1 MLFLEYLIV
10 LGKFEIYLF
19 KKKVFFYQS
28 NTLADAKEIL
38 FLNINIFSRVI
49 FFIIIKN

>member
-1 MLFLEYLIV
+1 MLFLEFLIV

-28 NTLADAKEIL
+28 NTLTDSKEIL
-38 FLNINIFSRVI
+38 F
-49 FFIIIKN
+49 